1 MIDKVVKDLVEM
13 KFQLTT
19 GKSLKFGKLSKTGKR
34 SRLKQQKTS
43 NKIRNPDKVKP
54 RERAD
59 QSNIMKELRKATKQ
73 NKRMENSKEK
83 TEYTQNLVF
92 DSVTETACDLEAGGE
107 KTKDDL
113 ILKKET
119 KGAEAT
125 ENTACDLKHEPARE
139 GGSQLSILQPRAT
152 QGRETQQRAVRK
164 GRKLEEAAATVTYV
178 AVEMSCGRPRHPGAG

>member
-13 KFQLTT
+13 KFQPTT

-34 SRLKQQKTS
+34 SRLKQQKKTS

-92 DSVTETACDLEAGGE
+92 DSVTETACDLEAGG
-107 KTKDDL
+107 
-113 ILKKET
+113 
-119 KGAEAT
+119 
-125 ENTACDLKHEPARE
+125 
-139 GGSQLSILQPRAT
+139 
-152 QGRETQQRAVRK
+152 
-164 GRKLEEAAATVTYV
+164 
-178 AVEMSCGRPRHPGAG
+178 